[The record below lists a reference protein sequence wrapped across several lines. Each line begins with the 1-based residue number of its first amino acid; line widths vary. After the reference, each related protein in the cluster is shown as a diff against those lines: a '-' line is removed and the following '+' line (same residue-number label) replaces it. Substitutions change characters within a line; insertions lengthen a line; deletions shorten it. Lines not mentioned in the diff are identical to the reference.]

1 MALTLCAACKLPLDV
16 TPDMAGEEMACP
28 RCGARFRVPLA
39 APPPL
44 PQAGAAMPSPT
55 ISASPRPLRRPFND
69 QATSLLDLFDLS
81 FTRYVTPL
89 IVKITWVLALTLGA
103 AWLVIIVFGLI
114 ASSLPVAEQSEPS
127 QADRPSRPQPQFEF
141 RPPEID
147 ERIGDASFAAAV
159 RVVLLVT
166 QVIGVILFLL
176 WVRVGLEAVI
186 VVFHMAASLRSIDDK
201 TPRLDSILRQGSQR
215 ETPGL
220 KAGAR

>member
-28 RCGARFRVPLA
+28 RCGARFRVPPMT
-39 APPPL
+39 PPP
-44 PQAGAAMPSPT
+44 PPVVPASAATPSPA

-114 ASSLPVAEQSEPS
+114 ASSLPVAEQSGPS
-127 QADRPSRPQPQFEF
+127 RATRPSRPQPQFEF
-141 RPPEID
+141 RQPEID

-201 TPRLDSILRQGSQR
+201 TPRLR
-215 ETPGL
+215 
-220 KAGAR
+220 